1 MFKKLIM
8 FIMAVFAGLISRAAE
23 TDLVPNSIVDADR
36 NAETMVAMLNS
47 GQRIYLNGKTYYV
60 GASKSKI
67 HRNIYIKG
75 PGTIITTTGNNFYID
90 APVSIKIVGATFKTT
105 RTISS
110 GVQNRFIVND
120 GINYHKRLVVK
131 GCTISGVRIFT
142 HVASDVDQVNTED
155 GVQNVLFTY
164 NTVSDI
170 GDYILLLTNCK
181 SDKVRIE
188 NNTLTRLYVMGF
200 GLGVDNSYQ
209 ELAIARMKKVYFRN
223 NHVDNN
229 ELIIEDKDNFGSTYM
244 TPILCEADYCL
255 CEGNEINNILAT
267 KHQPIALYPF
277 YLSCREVV
285 IKNNQIK
292 DCIHLSDSRYN
303 EMFKCKGGPGSAKN
317 RRIENNSYII
327 TKECLS
333 FVPQDGSMPII
344 SFTGFQNS
352 NMGNVVIRNNN
363 VNVACNFVFGAGAM
377 CQYKSFLFENNTITY
392 NDAGSSAQQLLRLKP
407 AVSQGSKII
416 VRNNTMNPMQPAK
429 DVYGL
434 FLGDCTGYSFEVTNN
449 KFSGCLPTGED
460 DIDPTSPVSF
470 VSKGNRI
477 DLGKSHSVVRI
488 SRNVNCDDVFTGGD
502 NYTMY
507 IYPSNIMNGRLRFK
521 FEGTSP
527 ANIMTFTRLPQ
538 AGSCDVS
545 VSDGKEVKKYSCGV
559 DKANL
564 FIKEH
569 DEGATKLLA
578 KGRKVAKEYVG
589 SIKGNFGRMISD
601 GEMIYYSTPPTA
613 QGDITVEIKYN
624 THSQTPENGSISK
637 R

>member
-1 MFKKLIM
+1 MFKNLII
-8 FIMAVFAGLISRAAE
+8 FFMAVFAGLFSRAAE
-23 TDLVPNSIVDADR
+23 TSMVPNSIVDADR
-36 NAETMVAMLNS
+36 NAEAMVAMLNS
-47 GQRIYLNGKTYYV
+47 GRRIYLNGKTYYV

-120 GINYHKRLVVK
+120 GINYHRSLVVK
-131 GCTISGVRIFT
+131 DCTISGVRIFT

-155 GVQNVLFTY
+155 GVQNVLFTN

-181 SDKVRIE
+181 SEKVRIE
-188 NNTLTRLYVMGF
+188 NNTLSRLYVMGF

-209 ELAIARMKKVYFRN
+209 ELAFARMKKVFFRN
-223 NHVDNN
+223 NRIDNKG
-229 ELIIEDKDNFGSTYM
+229 LIIEDKDIFGSTYM

-255 CEGNEINNILAT
+255 CEGNEINNILAA

-285 IKNNQIK
+285 IRNNRIK

-303 EMFKCKGGPGSAKN
+303 EMFKCKGGQGSPKN

-333 FVPQDGSMPII
+333 LVPRGDGMPII

-352 NMGNVVIRNNN
+352 NMGNVVIRDNN
-363 VNVACNFVFGAGAM
+363 VSLACDFVFGAGSM
-377 CQYKSFLFENNTITY
+377 CSYKSYLFENNLITY

-407 AVSQGSKII
+407 ALSEGSKII
-416 VRNNTMNPMQPAK
+416 VRDNVMNQTQPVK

-434 FLGDCTGYSFEVTNN
+434 FLGDCSGYSFEITNN

-507 IYPSNIMNGRLRFK
+507 IYPSDIMNGRLRFK

-527 ANIMTFTRLPQ
+527 ANIMTFTRMPQ

-559 DKANL
+559 DSANL
-564 FIKEH
+564 YIKEY
-569 DEGATKLLA
+569 DGGTSKTIS
-578 KGRKVAKEYVG
+578 KGKKVAKEYVG
-589 SIKGNFGRMISD
+589 KIKDNFGRMISD

-613 QGDITVEIKYN
+613 KGDITVEIKYN
-624 THSQTPENGSISK
+624 THSNTTRDGSIS
-637 R
+637 RR